1 MICEG
6 SNQNFFSSLSP
17 TSLQTQTDKF
27 LTLVSLH
34 WSFKTSIWF
43 AGYTPI
49 CAECVSRD
57 VRQLSSKKLLQ
68 NHMEVYTDS
77 HHSEITQVMYN
88 KLDSKNKSWD
98 YILYSKGFL
107 DELVFRGQE
116 LINWVLNVT
125 WGWT

>member
-1 MICEG
+1 
-6 SNQNFFSSLSP
+6 
-17 TSLQTQTDKF
+17 
-27 LTLVSLH
+27 
-34 WSFKTSIWF
+34 
-43 AGYTPI
+43 
-49 CAECVSRD
+49 
-57 VRQLSSKKLLQ
+57 
-68 NHMEVYTDS
+68 MEVYTDS